1 MPFLLLACAIVC
13 EVTATIGLRL
23 SDGFAKLGY
32 SIIVVIGYVAA
43 VILLSQVLKRGMA
56 VGVAY
61 AIWAA
66 VGVALVALV
75 GALFLGDGLT
85 KIQIGG
91 LVLVIAGVTALQL
104 GAAHTGGG

>member
-13 EVTATIGLRL
+13 EVTATICLRL
-23 SDGFAKLGY
+23 SDGFSKPGY
-32 SIIVVIGYVAA
+32 SAVVVTGYVAA
-43 VILLSQVLKRGMA
+43 VVFLAQVLKRGMP

-66 VGVALVALV
+66 VGVALVALI

-85 KIQIGG
+85 KVQVGG
-91 LVLVIAGVTALQL
+91 LVLVVAGVTALQL
-104 GAAHTGGG
+104 GAAHP